1 MVVVVGVDGSAIP
14 RNERNPLTLV
24 VVTIDQRVGPP
35 SSEIINY
42 HGAFTKFRIIIHLS
56 LLAG

>member
-35 SSEIINY
+35 SSEPP
-42 HGAFTKFRIIIHLS
+42 K
-56 LLAG
+56 